1 MAKKKYYAS
10 HRDNRFLKYCFLG
23 FGYFFLYVPIISLI
37 VFSFNE
43 SAIGST
49 WTGFSLRWYEKLFND
64 KELLSAAYLSLEV
77 AFLSATAAVFIGTWA
92 AYVLVRKNTFKSIGL
107 FIGLLNLP
115 LVIPDVI
122 LGISLLLMIIELR
135 NMFGVPEANG
145 VFTIWLGHV
154 TLCVAYVSVVVS
166 SRIRELDRSLEE
178 AALDLGAKP
187 LTVFFK
193 IILPLILPALISSW
207 LLAFTLSLDD
217 VVIAS
222 FMNGPGY
229 TTLPVEIFSRVRLGL
244 KPEVN
249 ALATILICVVGACVI
264 IGNTLQNRI
273 KR

>member
-1 MAKKKYYAS
+1 M
-10 HRDNRFLKYCFLG
+10 KYCFLG